1 MSRKKQEIY
10 QTFLASLKG
19 GGGCTPS
26 LVKQQTIATLGPTWN
41 PTFIGFLQV
50 FTCKLGHGVVL
61 FPVGDPSTH
70 PPDTYVVEVQ
80 RKVLGD

>member
-1 MSRKKQEIY
+1 M
-10 QTFLASLKG
+10 
-19 GGGCTPS
+19 
-26 LVKQQTIATLGPTWN
+26 VIATLGPTWN

-70 PPDTYVVEVQ
+70 PPDTYVVKVQ